1 MKTKGKMHRIVSVG
15 HVDVNESLKWKE
27 NELD

>member
-1 MKTKGKMHRIVSVG
+1 MKKGKTHGIVSVG
-15 HVDVNESLKWKE
+15 HVDVNESLRWKE